1 MKIKQAIKGAMPV
14 AWGKIPSGNFVKHV
28 LNELLVAH
36 QKYLPQFKDA
46 IEKLGPIEIKDKV
59 VKQMMKK

>member
-1 MKIKQAIKGAMPV
+1 M
-14 AWGKIPSGNFVKHV
+14 AWGKMPSGNFVKHV